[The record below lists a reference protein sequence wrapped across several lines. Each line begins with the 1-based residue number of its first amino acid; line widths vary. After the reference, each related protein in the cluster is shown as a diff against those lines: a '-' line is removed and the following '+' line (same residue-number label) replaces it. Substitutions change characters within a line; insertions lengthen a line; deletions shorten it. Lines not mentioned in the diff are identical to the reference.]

1 MAVSRSSHSEE
12 NVRRSYQGSDT
23 GTDVEDSPEPHEVA
37 TLARFRRVGHHDC
50 TLASP
55 QTASAHTKVRASE
68 DIKAMNLRSREM
80 NLNQDTDDIETVA
93 GTTKENRE
101 LDTDTVDDRT
111 SRETHDGKSTVQGDV
126 LRTAGAEMS
135 VICRPESKRSNGA
148 THHLISSVGIRET
161 TASHTVDSIEHA
173 RAHEAGEGDE
183 AQLESGRGIPD
194 LVFAEAEGL
203 VHPAWGTRDG
213 VRVRIVSGNFRAEV
227 GALLPRL
234 RRHGCQGEGE
244 SRGSGEE
251 VEVEKGRKEWKS
263 RGSKR
268 NKKLS
273 VKPARKERP
282 KIKYN
287 HEAG

>member
-1 MAVSRSSHSEE
+1 MDVLAERNLKVAVSRSSHSEE
-12 NVRRSYQGSDT
+12 NVRSYQGTDT
-23 GTDVEDSPEPHEVA
+23 STDVEDSPEPHEVA
-37 TLARFRRVGHHDC
+37 TFARFRRVGHHDR

-55 QTASAHTKVRASE
+55 QTTSAHTKVGARE
-68 DIKAMNLRSREM
+68 DIKSMDLCSRVM
-80 NLNQDTDDIETVA
+80 NLNQDTNDIETVA

-183 AQLESGRGIPD
+183 AKLEGGRGIPD

-203 VHPAWGTRDG
+203 VHPAWGTWDG
-213 VRVRIVSGNFRAEV
+213 IRVRIVSGNFSAEL

-251 VEVEKGRKEWKS
+251 VEVEKEGKSGRA
-263 RGSKR
+263 G
-268 NKKLS
+268 
-273 VKPARKERP
+273 
-282 KIKYN
+282 
-287 HEAG
+287 EASAIRSSP